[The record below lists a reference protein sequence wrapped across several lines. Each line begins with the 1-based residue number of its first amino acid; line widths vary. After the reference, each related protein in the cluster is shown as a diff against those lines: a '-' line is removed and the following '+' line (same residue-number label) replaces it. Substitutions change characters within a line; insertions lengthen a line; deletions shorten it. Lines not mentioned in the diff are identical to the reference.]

1 MIEIVFL
8 SSFPLPIGE
17 RIKVRGIL
25 VLWILGNCDLFGI
38 LDLVIGAW
46 STMKKI
52 QQSWWKYLTI
62 VSLSLGLSFSLSN
75 CAKERP
81 PGQAL
86 APEFKLATLEG
97 QEVALSALKGK
108 VVLLDFWAT
117 WCAPCREAIP
127 HLIDLHK
134 TFGQNGLEVI
144 GMSVD
149 KGEGETVRR
158 FVKSMDIPYPII
170 ITPDEVQREYGVVSL
185 PTTILID
192 REGKIRQKF
201 LGFTSEISK
210 QLTGM
215 VEELT
220 AEKPPK

>member
-1 MIEIVFL
+1 LGIIWNLGFGYWSFIDMKRSFYL
-8 SSFPLPIGE
+8 SSLILPL
-17 RIKVRGIL
+17 
-25 VLWILGNCDLFGI
+25 C
-38 LDLVIGAW
+38 
-46 STMKKI
+46 
-52 QQSWWKYLTI
+52 
-62 VSLSLGLSFSLSN
+62 LGLSLFLLQ
-75 CAKERP
+75 CVKERSP
-81 PGQAL
+81 EQAL
-86 APEFKLATLEG
+86 APEFKLVTLEG
-97 QEVALSALKGK
+97 REVALSALKGK

-134 TFGQNGLEVI
+134 TFGQNWLEVI

-220 AEKPPK
+220 AENSPKK

>member
-1 MIEIVFL
+1 MTE
-8 SSFPLPIGE
+8 
-17 RIKVRGIL
+17 L
-25 VLWILGNCDLFGI
+25 VLWTLGNCDLFGI
-38 LDLVIGAW
+38 LDLGIGAW
-46 STMKKI
+46 SAMKKR
-52 QQSWWKYLTI
+52 QQSWWKYLAI
-62 VSLSLGLSFSLSN
+62 VSLSLGLSFFLFQ
-75 CAKERP
+75 CTRERSP
-81 PGQAL
+81 EQTL
-86 APEFKLATLEG
+86 APDFKLATLEG

-134 TFGQNGLEVI
+134 TFRQNGLEVI

-158 FVKSMDIPYPII
+158 FVKSMDIPYSII
-170 ITPDEVQREYGVVSL
+170 ITPEGVQREYGVVSL

-201 LGFTSEISK
+201 VGFTSEISK

-215 VEELT
+215 IEELT
-220 AEKPPK
+220 AEKPSK